1 MNAIILG
8 VEKEPVKKSHTV
20 KKQQP
25 KKKAQPVKHAKPEK
39 PEKLDPMS
47 LAERDLALIKIE
59 SQIESKRK
67 LLLEKRK
74 KLEETAKTN
83 EFLKMVLGDYA
94 TYYDKIEDEKE
105 KQINTMNMLNNY
117 VKDIMKSGKLT
128 DADIVR
134 AKEDQRMLL
143 QEIVSIRKELD
154 EVIKK

>member
-8 VEKEPVKKSHTV
+8 VEKEPVKKSPPV
-20 KKQQP
+20 KKKET
-25 KKKAQPVKHAKPEK
+25 KKKAHPAKPAK
-39 PEKLDPMS
+39 PDPMS

-143 QEIVSIRKELD
+143 QEIGSIRKELD
-154 EVIKK
+154 EAIKNK

>member
-8 VEKEPVKKSHTV
+8 VEKEPVKKSPPV
-20 KKQQP
+20 KKKEP
-25 KKKAQPVKHAKPEK
+25 KKKAHPSKPAKPAK
-39 PEKLDPMS
+39 PDPMS

-94 TYYDKIEDEKE
+94 TYYDKIENEKE

-143 QEIVSIRKELD
+143 QEIGSIRKELD
-154 EVIKK
+154 ESIKNK